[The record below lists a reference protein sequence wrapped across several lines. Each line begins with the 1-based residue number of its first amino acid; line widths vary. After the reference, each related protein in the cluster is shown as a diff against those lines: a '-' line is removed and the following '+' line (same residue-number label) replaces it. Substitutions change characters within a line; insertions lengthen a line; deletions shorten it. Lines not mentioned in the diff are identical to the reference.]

1 MANFSVDGLDEFMLS
16 MQQVA
21 ELPESVMDD
30 MLNEQADFLIPEI
43 QERGRAYG
51 VGSGDLLKS
60 IKKGKP
66 KRGKNGGR
74 QLIIA
79 ARGRNKVSKTPNSY
93 VAFLNNYGS
102 RHNVAKPFW
111 TDTESMSDKSLNKIA
126 AGVYSLWLESKNL

>member
-1 MANFSVDGLDEFMLS
+1 MANFSISGLDEFMLS

-21 ELPESVMDD
+21 ELPESVMDE

-43 QERGRAYG
+43 QKRGYAYG
-51 VGSGDLLKS
+51 VGSGELLKS

-79 ARGRNKVSKTPNSY
+79 ARGRNKVSKTPNGY

-111 TDTESMSDKSLNKIA
+111 TDTESISDKSLNEI
-126 AGVYSLWLESKNL
+126 GGQSL

>member
-1 MANFSVDGLDEFMLS
+1 MANFSVSGLDEFMLF

-21 ELPESVMDD
+21 ELPESVMDE

-43 QERGRAYG
+43 QKRGYAYG
-51 VGSGDLLKS
+51 VGSGELLKS

-79 ARGRNKVSKTPNSY
+79 ARGRNKVSKTPNGY

-111 TDTESMSDKSLNKIA
+111 TDTESISDKSLNEIA
-126 AGVYSLWLESKNL
+126 ARAYNLWLESKNL